1 MQIMR
6 FFAFPDV
13 VSGWSCL

>member
-6 FFAFPDV
+6 FFF
-13 VSGWSCL
+13 SILT